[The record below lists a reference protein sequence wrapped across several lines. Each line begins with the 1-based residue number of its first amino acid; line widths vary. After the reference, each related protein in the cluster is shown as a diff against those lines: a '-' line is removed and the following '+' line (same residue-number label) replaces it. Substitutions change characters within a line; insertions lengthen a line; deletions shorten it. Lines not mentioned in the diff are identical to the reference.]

1 MEQIEVEITP
11 TEAAEN
17 AAAVKELSLTELAL
31 VGGGNGIMLFIW
43 FPSLTLDQEPIMEQ
57 IVIEATEAQGA
68 DQAAALEELSLTE
81 LALVGGGNGIM
92 LFI

>member
-1 MEQIEVEITP
+1 M
-11 TEAAEN
+11 
-17 AAAVKELSLTELAL
+17 
-31 VGGGNGIMLFIW
+31 
-43 FPSLTLDQEPIMEQ
+43 DQ

>member
-31 VGGGNGIMLFIW
+31 VGGGNGIMLFI
-43 FPSLTLDQEPIMEQ
+43 
-57 IVIEATEAQGA
+57 
-68 DQAAALEELSLTE
+68 
-81 LALVGGGNGIM
+81 
-92 LFI
+92 